1 MEEDLEFNR
10 FIKSALESEASIGLL
25 RSAERRPSVLRWVVP
40 ALAAA
45 SLALTAILHTTF
57 SSSAD
62 QVSDAI
68 RLLAMV
74 DELEVDGKTPTD
86 LLLAWQ
92 DAPCAEFL

>member
-10 FIKSALESEASIGLL
+10 FIKDALESREDLHLL
-25 RSAERRPSVLRWVVP
+25 HSVARRPSIWRWVVP